1 MGTLLRLLI
10 ARFLPGRIGW
20 VIAAWVVAR
29 LLARRQAESTARP
42 APRRV
47 QPVTVPVEPRRAR

>member
-1 MGTLLRLLI
+1 MGTLLRLL
-10 ARFLPGRIGW
+10 ATRFLPGRIGW
-20 VIAAWVVAR
+20 VLAAWVVAR

-47 QPVTVPVEPRRAR
+47 QPVPVPVEPRRVR